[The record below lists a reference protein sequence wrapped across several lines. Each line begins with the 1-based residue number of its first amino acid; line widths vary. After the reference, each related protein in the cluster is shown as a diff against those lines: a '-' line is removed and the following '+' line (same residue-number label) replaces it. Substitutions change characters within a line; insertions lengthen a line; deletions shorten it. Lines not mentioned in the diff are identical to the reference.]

1 MPIYSYCLKSMHNF
15 GYLMGLNHLN
25 SAPLGLGL
33 TFIVLYP
40 SVKQW
45 LVLWILYPVMC
56 LCVEGSFTQPDYS
69 ILFSSPRIWDL
80 SLICLS
86 ESFPCFCP
94 LRGQIQLSKKSI
106 WEDAIFHSCPIQS
119 PAKHYIHTGYWPKLN
134 TCNPTPLSRVSY
146 SSRRSDKSRCQNR
159 QEAEGCWL
167 ISGPLCYTFKS
178 PLPSE
183 KRGSCLN
190 MDIRQ
195 ICQLSQWVV
204 PRKNKKNL

>member
-1 MPIYSYCLKSMHNF
+1 MPIYSHCLKSMHNF
-15 GYLMGLNHLN
+15 GCLMGLNHLN

-33 TFIVLYP
+33 TVIVLYP

-45 LVLWILYPVMC
+45 LVLWILHPLMC
-56 LCVEGSFTQPDYS
+56 LCMEGSSTQPDSS
-69 ILFSSPRIWDL
+69 ILFSSLRIWDV

-94 LRGQIQLSKKSI
+94 FRGQIELSVFLKKSI
-106 WEDAIFHSCPIQS
+106 WEDAIFHSCPIHT
-119 PAKHYIHTGYWPKLN
+119 PAKLYIHTGYWPKLN
-134 TCNPTPLSRVSY
+134 TCNLTPLSRVSY
-146 SSRRSDKSRCQNR
+146 SSKGKRSDKSQCQNR

-183 KRGSCLN
+183 KT
-190 MDIRQ
+190 
-195 ICQLSQWVV
+195 
-204 PRKNKKNL
+204 K